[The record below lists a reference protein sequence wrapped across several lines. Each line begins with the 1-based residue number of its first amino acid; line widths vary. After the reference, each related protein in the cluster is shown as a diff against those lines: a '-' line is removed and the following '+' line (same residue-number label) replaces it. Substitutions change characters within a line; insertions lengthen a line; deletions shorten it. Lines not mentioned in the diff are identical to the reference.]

1 MSKVLHVT
9 EGGLQKLREELDHLV
24 AVERPLI
31 SRMLSD
37 ARDKGD
43 LAENAEYA
51 AAQEAQ
57 AMLEMK
63 IARLEDI
70 IARSRVIDE
79 SRIDNSTVRI
89 LHKVRIRN
97 KKNNSE
103 MEYQIVPESEADL
116 KRGKIAVNSPI
127 AQGLIGR
134 KNGETVEIK
143 VPSGIMVFEI
153 VSISL

>member
-1 MSKVLHVT
+1 MK
-9 EGGLQKLREELDHLV
+9 EELDHLL

-31 SRMLSD
+31 SRMLSE

-63 IARLEDI
+63 ISRLEDI

-79 SRIDNSTVRI
+79 SKIDNSTVRI
-89 LHKVRIRN
+89 LHRVKIRN
-97 KKNNSE
+97 KRNNSE

-116 KRGKIAVNSPI
+116 KIGKIAVNSPI
-127 AQGLIGR
+127 AQGLIGK

-143 VPSGIMVFEI
+143 VPSGTMVFEI
-153 VSISL
+153 ISISL

>member
-1 MSKVLHVT
+1 MK
-9 EGGLQKLREELDHLV
+9 EELDHLL

-31 SRMLSD
+31 SRMLSE

-63 IARLEDI
+63 ISRLEDI
-70 IARSRVIDE
+70 IARSRIIDE
-79 SRIDNSTVRI
+79 SKIDNSTVRI
-89 LHKVRIRN
+89 LHRVKIRN
-97 KKNNSE
+97 KRNNSE

-116 KRGKIAVNSPI
+116 KIGKIAVNSPI
-127 AQGLIGR
+127 AQGLIGK

-143 VPSGIMVFEI
+143 VQIGRAHV
-153 VSISL
+153 

>member
-1 MSKVLHVT
+1 MK
-9 EGGLQKLREELDHLV
+9 EELDHLL

-31 SRMLSD
+31 SRMLSE

-63 IARLEDI
+63 ISRLEDI
-70 IARSRVIDE
+70 IARSRIIDE
-79 SRIDNSTVRI
+79 SKIDNSTVRI
-89 LHKVRIRN
+89 LHRVKIRN
-97 KKNNSE
+97 KRNNSE

-116 KRGKIAVNSPI
+116 KIGKIAVNSPI
-127 AQGLIGR
+127 AQGLIGK

-143 VPSGIMVFEI
+143 VPSGTMVFEI
-153 VSISL
+153 ISISL

>member
-1 MSKVLHVT
+1 MK
-9 EGGLQKLREELDHLV
+9 EELDHLL

-63 IARLEDI
+63 ISRLEDI

-79 SRIDNSTVRI
+79 SKIDNSTVRI
-89 LHKVRIRN
+89 LHRVKIRN
-97 KKNNSE
+97 KRNNSE

-116 KRGKIAVNSPI
+116 KIGKIAVNSPI
-127 AQGLIGR
+127 AQGLIGK

-143 VPSGIMVFEI
+143 VPSGTMVFEI
-153 VSISL
+153 ISISL